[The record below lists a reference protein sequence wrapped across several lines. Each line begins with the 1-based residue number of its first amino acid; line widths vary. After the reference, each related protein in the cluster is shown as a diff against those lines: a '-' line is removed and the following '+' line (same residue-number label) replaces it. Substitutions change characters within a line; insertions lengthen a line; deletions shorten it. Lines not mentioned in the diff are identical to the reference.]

1 MLRNSIFELIPAG
14 WQNQISPFIQK
25 NYLIQINQNFE
36 ISNKKS
42 IVFPKKDEIFNSLIQ
57 TSFEEVKVVIIG
69 QDPYH
74 NLNQAHGLAF
84 SVPDGIVFPPSLKNI
99 FKEIQIE
106 YNLIHGPTSGNLI
119 PWTKQ
124 GVLLMNTIWTVEKN
138 RPNSHKDFGWMVFTQ
153 SIIQALNQNKS
164 NLVFLLWG
172 NHAKKFEKWIDKDK
186 HNILSAAHPSPLS
199 ANKGGWFN
207 SNIFKNTNKILEEI
221 GEKPIQWL

>member
-1 MLRNSIFELIPAG
+1 MLRNSIFELIPAD
-14 WQNQISPFIQK
+14 WQNQILPFIQK

-57 TSFEEVKVVIIG
+57 TSFEDVKVVIIG

-74 NLNQAHGLAF
+74 NHNQAHGLAF
-84 SVPDGIVFPPSLKNI
+84 SVPDGTVFPPSLKNI

-106 YNLIHGPTSGNLI
+106 YNLFHGPTSGNLI
-119 PWTKQ
+119 PWAKQ

-138 RPNSHKDFGWMVFTQ
+138 RPNSHKDFGWLVFTQ
-153 SIIQALNQNKS
+153 SIIQALNKNKS
-164 NLVFLLWG
+164 NLVFLFWG

-186 HNILSAAHPSPLS
+186 HIILSAAHPSPLS
-199 ANKGGWFN
+199 ANRGGWFN